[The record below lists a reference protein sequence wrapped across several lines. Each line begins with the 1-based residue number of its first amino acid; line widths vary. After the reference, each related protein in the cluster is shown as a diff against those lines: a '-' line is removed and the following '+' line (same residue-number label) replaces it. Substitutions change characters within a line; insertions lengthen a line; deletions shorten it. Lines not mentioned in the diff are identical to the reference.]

1 MFLRIQQGRI
11 TNMNIKNLWQKDRKV
26 IFRQLLREYL
36 EEGYSNKEAKRL
48 ASQETDEIKS
58 LDYDFVRDVM
68 KDDDNEQGYY

>member
-1 MFLRIQQGRI
+1 
-11 TNMNIKNLWQKDRKV
+11 MNIKNLWQKDRKV